1 MKSPVTYISKWPGL
15 NNVANASAARKAPG
29 KLFGVC
35 RRTISMPVKHAELE
49 AFQIALR
56 IP

>member
-29 KLFGVC
+29 KLFGVG
-35 RRTISMPVKHAELE
+35 RRPVCMPVKHAEFE
-49 AFQIALR
+49 ALQIALR